1 MARIHVCLV
10 SYQPIPNLIP
20 LKTEGLRPEKVI
32 NLVSPDMQVQ
42 AARLKKIAND
52 WGITVEEK
60 PIEPYDLDSARE
72 TCLDL
77 LAHHEDDD
85 LTLNVTGGTKI
96 MALAAF
102 EVFREFK
109 KEIIYV
115 DTQNET
121 IQILSPN
128 AATVT
133 FRNVIRVRPY
143 LAAYGQNIIED
154 RTNHEM
160 VHHNRNTI
168 DGFLRDLGK
177 YELPI
182 SILNGYTAPHRNT
195 RTFPLQ
201 VALDE
206 RHREM
211 PDFMEL
217 LRLLEERRIVSLQG
231 GRIVFPEFSAI
242 EFLSGG
248 WLEEHVFDVVSS
260 MSDTNSKM
268 GIVVEWSQSGRKPT
282 TNEYDVVFTHNN
294 RLYLIE
300 CKTKRFVGRDQ
311 QGVNEDLIYKLESLR
326 NSAGGLYGKGMLV
339 SYRRLTDKQKKR
351 LKTNR
356 LEFCDREELRD
367 LKAKIGRW
375 ITS

>member
-10 SYQPIPNLIP
+10 SYQPIPDLIP
-20 LKTEGLRPEKVI
+20 LKTEELKPEKVV
-32 NLVSPDMQVQ
+32 NLVSPDIKVQ
-42 AARLKKIAND
+42 AARLKKIASD
-52 WGITVEEK
+52 WGIEVEERQ
-60 PIEPYDLDSARE
+60 IEPYDLDSARA

-77 LAHHEDDD
+77 LAHYEEDD

-115 DTQNET
+115 DTQDEK
-121 IQILSPN
+121 IQILSPD
-128 AATVT
+128 AATAA
-133 FRNVIRVRPY
+133 FRSVIRVKPY
-143 LAAYGQNIIED
+143 LTAYGQKIIED
-154 RTNHEM
+154 RTDHEM
-160 VHHNRNTI
+160 IQRNRSTI
-168 DGFLRDLGK
+168 DAFLRDLRK

-182 SILNGYTAPHRNT
+182 SILNGYAAPHRNT
-195 RTFPLQ
+195 RTFPLY

-206 RHREM
+206 HHRKIPE
-211 PDFMEL
+211 FMEL
-217 LRLLEERRIVSLQG
+217 LVLLRERGIVSLQG
-231 GRIVFPEFSAI
+231 ERIIFPELSAI

-248 WLEEHVFDVVSS
+248 WLEEYVFDVVSS
-260 MSDTNSKM
+260 MPDTNSRM
-268 GIVVEWSQSGRKPT
+268 GVRIEWLQSGPKPA

-300 CKTKRFVGRDQ
+300 CKTKRFAGRDRQ
-311 QGVNEDLIYKLESLR
+311 EVNEVIYKLESLK

-339 SYRRLTDKQKKR
+339 SYRKLTDQQKKR

-375 ITS
+375 ITN